1 MITIKCEKCQ
11 MMINA
16 PDEYAGRKVECKQCH
31 AVLLVPQTRA
41 NYDSVF
47 GEIRYVGQDV
57 VDMQFRRLFQA
68 LLQQEQQAPAFSDDQ
83 LVSAPS
89 AATNE

>member
-1 MITIKCEKCQ
+1 MITMKCEKCQ
-11 MMINA
+11 MIINT
-16 PDEYAGRKVECKQCH
+16 PDDYAGRKIECKQCH
-31 AVLLVPQTRA
+31 AVLLVPQARA

-68 LLQQEQQAPAFSDDQ
+68 LLQQEQQAPAFSDEPV
-83 LVSAPS
+83 VSAQT